1 MPNVKKNLAM
11 MAALMGVVLLLSKTR
26 KEVNVTNVDLPET
39 QGVNL
44 PNYVTTDPFLLPY
57 LQTNPGIW
65 DGQYS
70 SDPFDKVFNVS
81 LDDRGSNE
89 KYIPLFGFAASA
101 MPNEGRNGSA
111 PSGPKSW
118 MRQYL

>member
-11 MAALMGVVLLLSKTR
+11 MAALMGVVLLLAKTR

-101 MPNEGRNGSA
+101 PSVNA
-111 PSGPKSW
+111 ATPSGPTSW
-118 MRQYL
+118 MRKYL